1 MIHEQSG
8 KNVSCRLITDFS
20 EECFRLTRE
29 LLTHLED
36 LGDDAHKSLW
46 QLLSLVSKTSFNSM
60 LFQQLSNKISV
71 LCLKGD
77 WRSKTDGRFPVI
89 TYFISSNK
97 WYIRIKLSSS
107 TPVSHIQYI
116 CCSIPE
122 NGPKINL
129 YHQDLYIVLFI
140 EVFLVCD
147 LRQELLI
154 HIWKWYRE
162 ISKYVTWWNSK
173 DIANTNFPCQ
183 YLIIFVS
190 VKR

>member
-71 LCLKGD
+71 LCIKGD

-116 CCSIPE
+116 CCISPE

-129 YHQDLYIVLFI
+129 YHQDSYNVLLKYS
-140 EVFLVCD
+140 LVCD
-147 LRQELLI
+147 LRHGIMI

-162 ISKYVTWWNSK
+162 ISKYVPCWNRK
-173 DIANTNFPCQ
+173 EIANINFPCQ
-183 YLIIFVS
+183 YLIIFKS
-190 VKR
+190 GKR